1 MVIALIVNFL
11 NIILQYLTVAD
22 RLVLDQLKEL
32 GILQQPATQRNIIQ
46 AKRAELQQAA
56 SGVKGSALI

>member
-56 SGVKGSALI
+56 SGVKGSALK